1 MIENLIFGRSGS
13 NKSVFEKH
21 FISYS
26 CIIFIKYYALRSFYI
41 KLLCFSKIW
50 FFQTFDRLNQF
61 LDRSKLRLKFWFES
75 AWFDRFSI
83 TVELIECNFQSIESN
98 FRSIK
103 NHSESF
109 LKTEVFHVFIAIQT
123 FSKSSLSL
131 WSVKV

>member
-21 FISYS
+21 FILYS

-61 LDRSKLRLKFWFES
+61 LDRSKLQLKFWFES

-83 TVELIECNFQSIESN
+83 TVELIECNF
-98 FRSIK
+98 RSIK

-109 LKTEVFHVFIAIQT
+109 LKTEVFHMFIAIQT